1 MTMLDLDQ
9 EPNQRTH
16 HILRAMAEVSAETVV
31 VTKVKTLDRSLR
43 AFASDALRWSIA
55 ERREGTIRI
64 LRLHPFLNYAQAM
77 AAGFIQ
83 GQLLRP
89 SPWHR
94 RAFAAALSVCGMAR
108 DIFLIPAFVG
118 AVLFRVR
125 GNFDVCVVE
134 NPWTGMAALLLR
146 TLKRVRYV
154 VYDDL
159 DYVAGGQMLRLRQ
172 AYVAALERVAIRRA
186 DLAVSAGW
194 LLGAHRR
201 KTTGRDVLVIPNGAD
216 PWRFASERT
225 RDAHPPTLVYVGNL
239 AHYSGVDLAIEALP
253 LIRKTLLDV
262 RLLVV
267 GDGDAPYCE
276 GLRRLAEA
284 RGVSASVEFRG
295 RIPYDAVPEVL
306 AESDIGL
313 ATFRDTPLGAFA
325 FPLKVIE
332 YFAAG
337 LPVLCTR
344 GSEGEEI
351 LRRYPAGRAIT
362 FTAADFA
369 AEAIGFLTQP
379 AAYRRAREI
388 ALEAAQQ
395 FTWQRAMQQER
406 EAILALVKNGPSG
419 ITEKAV

>member
-16 HILRAMAEVSAETVV
+16 HVLRAMAEVSTETIL

-55 ERREGTIRI
+55 ERREGTMRI

-77 AAGFIQ
+77 AAGLVQ
-83 GQLLRP
+83 GQMLQP
-89 SPWHR
+89 PPWYR
-94 RAFAAALSVCGMAR
+94 RAFAVALSVCGIAR

-118 AVLFRVR
+118 AVLLKTR

-134 NPWTGMAALLLR
+134 NPWTGAAALLLR
-146 TLKRVRYV
+146 ALKRVRYV
-154 VYDDL
+154 VYDDM

-172 AYVAALERVAIRRA
+172 VYVAILERMAIRRA
-186 DLAVSAGW
+186 DLVVSAGW

-201 KTTGRDVLVIPNGAD
+201 KTTGRDVLVIPNGVD
-216 PWRFASERT
+216 PQRFAPTHT

-253 LIRKTLLDV
+253 LIRKTVVDA

-267 GDGDAPYCE
+267 GDGDAPYSD

-284 RGVSASVEFRG
+284 RGVSTSVEFRG
-295 RIPYDAVPEVL
+295 RIPYDAVPAVL

-313 ATFRDTPLGAFA
+313 ATFRDTPLGAYA

-351 LRRYPAGRAIT
+351 LRRHPAGRAVT
-362 FTAADFA
+362 FTATDFA
-369 AEAIGFLTQP
+369 AAAIAFLTQP
-379 AAYRRAREI
+379 EAYRRAREI
-388 ALEAAQQ
+388 ALETAQL

-406 EAILALVKNGPSG
+406 EAILTLVTNSHGRV
-419 ITEKAV
+419 TEKAV

>member
-16 HILRAMAEVSAETVV
+16 HVLRAMAEVSAETVL
-31 VTKVKTLDRSLR
+31 VTKVRTLDRSLR
-43 AFASDALRWSIA
+43 AFLGAAFRWSIA
-55 ERREGTIRI
+55 ERRDGTMRI

-83 GQLLRP
+83 GQMLQP
-89 SPWHR
+89 SPWYR
-94 RAFAAALSVCGMAR
+94 RAFATALSVCGIAR

-118 AVLFRVR
+118 AVLFRAG

-134 NPWTGMAALLLR
+134 NPWTGIAALVLR

-186 DLAVSAGW
+186 DLAISAGW

-216 PWRFASERT
+216 PGRFAPAHG

-253 LIRKTLLDV
+253 LIRKTVPDA

-267 GDGDAPYCE
+267 GGGDAPYCD
-276 GLRRLAEA
+276 GLRRLAEGC
-284 RGVSASVEFRG
+284 GVSASVEFRG
-295 RIPYDAVPEVL
+295 RVPYDAVPAVL

-351 LRRYPAGRAIT
+351 LRRHPAGRAIT

-369 AEAIGFLTQP
+369 AAAIAFLTQP
-379 AAYRRAREI
+379 TAYQRARGI
-388 ALEAAQQ
+388 ALEAAHL

-406 EAILALVKNGPSG
+406 EAILALVKNGHSR
-419 ITEKAV
+419 ITEKAA